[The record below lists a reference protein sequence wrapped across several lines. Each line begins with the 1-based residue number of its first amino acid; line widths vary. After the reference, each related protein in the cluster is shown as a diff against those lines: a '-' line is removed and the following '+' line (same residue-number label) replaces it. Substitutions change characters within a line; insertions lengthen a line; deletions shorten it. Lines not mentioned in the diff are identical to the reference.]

1 MLVDG
6 FLDELDQ
13 AWLTVDFGHGA
24 ADFLIDTG
32 FAGGLIIGEELFDP
46 SQGTSAGHID
56 AELAAVQHYRY
67 PTFDIEFTWFE
78 VPIRIG
84 VLVGPGKECLIG
96 TYLLAPHHLD
106 IDYEQRV
113 VQLLRASSW

>member
-1 MLVDG
+1 M
-6 FLDELDQ
+6 DQ
-13 AWLTVDFGHGA
+13 
-24 ADFLIDTG
+24 
-32 FAGGLIIGEELFDP
+32 
-46 SQGTSAGHID
+46 
-56 AELAAVQHYRY
+56 AELAAGQHYGY

-106 IDYEQRV
+106 IDDEQRV
-113 VQLLRASSW
+113 VQLLRAASW